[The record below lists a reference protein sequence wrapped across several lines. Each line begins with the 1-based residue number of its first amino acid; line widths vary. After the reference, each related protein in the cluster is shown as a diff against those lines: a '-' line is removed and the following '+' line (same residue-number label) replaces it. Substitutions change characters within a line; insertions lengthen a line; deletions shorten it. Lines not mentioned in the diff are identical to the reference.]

1 VEAPV
6 SSDLGNGDGK
16 GDGNAGPTYVG
27 IDLGGTKL
35 FGALVDAAGNLHEE
49 TYVEHGAAAVTPS
62 ASASLPGGPLSDQE
76 RALGPAYSRLVELAA
91 DLVARSRRAD
101 RAAAGVGV
109 GAPGLT
115 RPDGTVIAAGALGWR
130 DVPLGPL
137 LQRRVGVPVRIEND
151 VNLAAL
157 GEHAF
162 GAGRGMRSLFVMA
175 IGTGI
180 GGAVVMDGRLWRGA
194 RFAAGEVGHL
204 VPGPQF
210 LDWNDTAVGAFESR
224 ASGTGIHQQ
233 ALRFAAAAGLADTS
247 ELKGERLFAAA
258 LRGSVPARQALDQAV
273 DLWTVAIGAAQSI
286 LDPDLV
292 VISGGVAASAA
303 PFLPGIAERLQRML
317 PIAPRIA
324 LSTLGYRAAV
334 LGAPSLFRD

>member
-1 VEAPV
+1 M
-6 SSDLGNGDGK
+6 SDRD
-16 GDGNAGPTYVG
+16 PSYVG

-35 FGALVDAAGNLHEE
+35 FGALVDASGALLEE
-49 TYVEHGAAAVTPS
+49 TYLEHSPAAAAGSPP
-62 ASASLPGGPLSDQE
+62 AAPPSLPGGPLSDQE
-76 RALGPAYSRLVELAA
+76 RALGPAYARLVELAA
-91 DLVARSRRAD
+91 DLLGRSRRAD
-101 RAAAGVGV
+101 RGAAGVGV

-115 RPDGTVIAAGALGWR
+115 RPDGTVIAAGALGWN

-162 GAGRGMRSLFVMA
+162 GVGRGMRSLFVMA

-180 GGAVVMDGRLWRGA
+180 GGAVVIDGRLWRGA

-210 LDWNDTAVGAFESR
+210 LDWNNPAVGAFESK
-224 ASGTGIHQQ
+224 ASGNGIHQE
-233 ALRFAAAAGLADTS
+233 ALRFAAQLGESDRA

-258 LRGSVPARQALDQAV
+258 QGGSLPARQALEQAIA
-273 DLWTVAIGAAQSI
+273 LWTVAIGAAQSL

-324 LSTLGYRAAV
+324 VSALGYRAAV
-334 LGAPSLFRD
+334 LGTPALFRE

>member
-1 VEAPV
+1 
-6 SSDLGNGDGK
+6 
-16 GDGNAGPTYVG
+16 
-27 IDLGGTKL
+27 
-35 FGALVDAAGNLHEE
+35 
-49 TYVEHGAAAVTPS
+49 
-62 ASASLPGGPLSDQE
+62 
-76 RALGPAYSRLVELAA
+76 
-91 DLVARSRRAD
+91 
-101 RAAAGVGV
+101 VGV

-115 RPDGTVIAAGALGWR
+115 RPDGTVIAAGALGWN

-162 GAGRGMRSLFVMA
+162 GVGRGMRSLFVMA

-180 GGAVVMDGRLWRGA
+180 GGAVVIDGRLWRGA

-210 LDWNDTAVGAFESR
+210 LDWNNPAVGAFESK
-224 ASGTGIHQQ
+224 ASGNGIHQE
-233 ALRFAAAAGLADTS
+233 ALRFAAQLGESDRA

-258 LRGSVPARQALDQAV
+258 QGGSLPARQALEQAIA
-273 DLWTVAIGAAQSI
+273 LWTVAIGAAQSL

-324 LSTLGYRAAV
+324 VSALGYRAAV
-334 LGAPSLFRD
+334 LGTPALFRE